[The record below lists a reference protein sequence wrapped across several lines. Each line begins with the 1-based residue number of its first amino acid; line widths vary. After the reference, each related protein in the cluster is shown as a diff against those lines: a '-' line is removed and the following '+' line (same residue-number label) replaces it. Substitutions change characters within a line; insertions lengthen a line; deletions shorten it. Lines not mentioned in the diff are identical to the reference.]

1 MGWIGL
7 ELGCAVREEAQLAA
21 HELER
26 SGTGWLLL
34 PRHEQ
39 GTDAALPERGDNGD
53 GGSDVL
59 KRNGDVYER
68 EHGKG
73 STCAQK
79 WRRKVACAHSEL
91 ARMSVAG
98 EEREKLDGD
107 DFLLRSS
114 IIRAGR
120 ESRARR
126 SCWWP

>member
-39 GTDAALPERGDNGD
+39 GTDAALPERGEDGD

-59 KRNGDVYER
+59 KRNGDAYER

-79 WRRKVACAHSEL
+79 WRRKVACAHREL
-91 ARMSVAG
+91 ARMSAAG
-98 EEREKLDGD
+98 EEEDRDGD
-107 DFLLRSS
+107 GDPGRPSAIPCAERGSS
-114 IIRAGR
+114 
-120 ESRARR
+120 ARR
-126 SCWWP
+126 RCW